1 MNNTI
6 MQDMNAESGAAIF
19 ALNNADLHISNSQFL
34 KCNSTTGGLIDLQ
47 NQSNIAM
54 LSSVIEEFIGSAI
67 VGDTVNIEL
76 KDVDIWDGTSLHIT
90 APVDCTK

>member
-1 MNNTI
+1 
-6 MQDMNAESGAAIF
+6 
-19 ALNNADLHISNSQFL
+19 
-34 KCNSTTGGLIDLQ
+34 
-47 NQSNIAM
+47 M